1 MRRTQQQKGTMQ
13 AVTRKS
19 GEEVWVYRWFEP
31 DQTGRP
37 KRIKRVIGSLSRF
50 AKEKDAWGEVERLGL
65 GRSFDEYGP
74 RNIKA
79 LADHYERKE
88 LPEEQDDD
96 GLAYSTK
103 ATYRGYLKK
112 WILPHWGNSPLCEV
126 KAPAV
131 EEWLKTLKRT
141 EGKGENAVQLD
152 LAPGTKKKIR
162 DLMHLLFEHA
172 VRWEWADRNP
182 ITSVRQG
189 SKRLG
194 VPKLLTVEE
203 LSSLL
208 FKGLELRERVMVFLD
223 FGTGLRRGELAG
235 LKWQDVDFEKRQIVP
250 CRSIV
255 AQRVGPVKTEA
266 SGKAIPL
273 DDSLVEDLL
282 TWRRETPYAKDSDY
296 VFASAKMKGAQ
307 PYWLSRIMQH
317 RIKPAAEKLGIQL
330 KGFHSLRHTYCTLL
344 AANGNDTKVVQEL
357 LRHQSFKVTTD
368 VYMQALS
375 DDKRNAHHGVIQ
387 LVVPRQVPPA
397 QAVII
402 GKLASC

>member
-1 MRRTQQQKGTMQ
+1 MRKAQNQKGTMQ
-13 AVTRKS
+13 LAERKS
-19 GEEVWVYRWFEP
+19 GQVWVYRWFEP

-37 KRIKRVIGSLSRF
+37 KRIKRVIGPLAEF
-50 AKEKDAWGEVERLGL
+50 AKERDAWDEVDKLGL
-65 GRSFDEYGP
+65 GCSFDSYGP
-74 RNIKA
+74 RNLKA
-79 LADHYERKE
+79 LADHFVQKE
-88 LPEEQDDD
+88 LPAERDDD
-96 GLAYSTK
+96 GLAFSTK
-103 ATYRGYLKK
+103 EGYRLNLRK
-112 WILPHWGNSPLCEV
+112 WIIPRWGTSPLCDI
-126 KAPAV
+126 KAVGV
-131 EEWLKTLKRT
+131 EEWLKGLKRT
-141 EGKGENAVQLD
+141 EGEGEKTKKVD
-152 LAPGTKKKIR
+152 LAPGTKRKIR

-172 VRWEWADRNP
+172 IRYEWTDRNP

-203 LSSLL
+203 LSALL
-208 FKGLELRERVMVFLD
+208 FRGLELRERVMVFLD

-235 LKWQDVDFEKRQIVP
+235 LTWADIDFEHRQIIP
-250 CRSIV
+250 RRSIV
-255 AQRVGPVKTEA
+255 KGHVGPLKTES

-273 DDSLVEDLL
+273 DDCLVEELQ

-296 VFASAKMKGAQ
+296 VFASAKMKGRA

-317 RIKPAAEKLGIQL
+317 HIKPAAERLGIQL
-330 KGFHSLRHTYCTLL
+330 KGFHTLRHTYCTVL
-344 AANGNDTKVVQEL
+344 AANGNNPKVVQEL

-368 VYMQALS
+368 TYMQALS

-402 GKLASC
+402 GKMASC